1 MNYLAFSFSLS
12 LPLSSP
18 KQYKQTDFNW
28 QLSFLANGFF
38 TEVQTQQQ
46 HLENASWFQ
55 INWNLQGH
63 GKEGSFYAL

>member
-1 MNYLAFSFSLS
+1 MNYLAFPFFPSL
-12 LPLSSP
+12 LGSP
-18 KQYKQTDFNW
+18 KQHKQTDFNW

-55 INWNLQGH
+55 INWSLQSH
-63 GKEGSFYAL
+63 DKEESLYTL